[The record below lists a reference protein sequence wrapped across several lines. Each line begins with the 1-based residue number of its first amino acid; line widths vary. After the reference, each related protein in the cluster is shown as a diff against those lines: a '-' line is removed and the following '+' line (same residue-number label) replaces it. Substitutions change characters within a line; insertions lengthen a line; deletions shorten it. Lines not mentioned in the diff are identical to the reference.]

1 MRRALIALILTSPLI
16 AGCAAASPVQLN
28 WSYPRFNAVE
38 GTPCAVSPDTL
49 KDLARVQLW
58 RQSTGQSDS
67 TLVLDRGAIGKEA
80 SPDSVVVQQQEG
92 VAFYW
97 AVLFD
102 NIGNRSCRSNLAS
115 RTVIQSP
122 SPAVM
127 K

>member
-1 MRRALIALILTSPLI
+1 MRRALVALILASPLI
-16 AGCAAASPVQLN
+16 AGCAAASPVVLR
-28 WSYPRFNAVE
+28 WDYPRFNAVE
-38 GTPCAVSPDTL
+38 GNPCAVSPDTL

-80 SPDSVVVQQQEG
+80 QPDSAVAQQQEG

-115 RTVIQSP
+115 RTVVQSP